1 MFNHVKSAGCIFSLF
16 LRISNL
22 GLAGKLAFGGRCF
35 LDSNSWA
42 RKILRVASLKLSAF
56 MSRIKRLGFKV

>member
-35 LDSNSWA
+35 LDSYSWA
-42 RKILRVASLKLSAF
+42 LKIQRVASFKFSAF
-56 MSRIKRLGFKV
+56 LSRMTRS